1 MNVLL
6 ILILLAFLGLVFFHS
21 FLLVCFSISFFF
33 QVAAQDGVGAG
44 TGGAGGTG
52 GTGGVDI
59 QSDFHRAVQR
69 GDTTTAGALLLQ
81 GATQPGMQVF
91 NLRSQSKVTK

>member
-1 MNVLL
+1 MKLQL
-6 ILILLAFLGLVFFHS
+6 ILAILGLV
-21 FLLVCFSISFFF
+21 

-52 GTGGVDI
+52 GTGGVDMAKI

-69 GDTTTAGALLLQ
+69 GDTATAGALLLQ

-91 NLRSQSKVTK
+91 NLGNQSKDTTYRRLI